1 LQVYTRGVKTYE
13 CLFICSY
20 LHYEEMILLAD
31 IHPEHAHI
39 IEQTK
44 ANMPSEEILEKTAEV
59 FKVFGDKTR
68 IRILAALSEGE
79 MCVCCL
85 CDLLEMSQSAVSH
98 QLSVLK
104 SARLIKSRREGKQMY
119 YSLDDAHIGAILCTG
134 ISHVEED

>member
-1 LQVYTRGVKTYE
+1 M
-13 CLFICSY
+13 FIFM
-20 LHYEEMILLAD
+20 EGAVFLAD

-44 ANMPSEEILEKTAEV
+44 AGMPAENILEKTAEV
-59 FKVFGDKTR
+59 FKLFGDKTR

-98 QLSVLK
+98 QLAVLK
-104 SARLIKSRREGKQMY
+104 SARLIKSRREGKQIY
-119 YSLDDAHIGAILCTG
+119 YSLDDAHIGAILYTG
-134 ISHVEED
+134 ISHVEEEEK

>member
-1 LQVYTRGVKTYE
+1 MFK
-13 CLFICSY
+13 FI
-20 LHYEEMILLAD
+20 EKGGFPLAE

-44 ANMPSEEILEKTAEV
+44 ANMPSEEVLEKTAEV

-104 SARLIKSRREGKQMY
+104 AARLIKNRREGKQIY
-119 YSLDDAHIGAILCTG
+119 YSLDDAHIGAILYTG
-134 ISHVEED
+134 ISHVEEG

>member
-1 LQVYTRGVKTYE
+1 MFTSNKKEL
-13 CLFICSY
+13 LF
-20 LHYEEMILLAD
+20 LAD

-44 ANMPSEEILEKTAEV
+44 ANMPPEDILEKTAEV

-79 MCVCCL
+79 MCVCCI
-85 CDLLEMSQSAVSH
+85 CDLLGMQQSAVSH
-98 QLSVLK
+98 QLAVLK
-104 SARLIKSRREGKQMY
+104 AARLIKSRREGKQIY
-119 YSLDDAHIGAILCTG
+119 YSLDDAHVGAILCTG

>member
-1 LQVYTRGVKTYE
+1 MFIFSLFGDD
-13 CLFICSY
+13 CLA
-20 LHYEEMILLAD
+20 E

-104 SARLIKSRREGKQMY
+104 AARLIKSRREGKQMY

-134 ISHVEED
+134 ISHVEEN

>member
-1 LQVYTRGVKTYE
+1 MEDNKITDCKACPHDGCNRKVAKTEVSDDVLYD
-13 CLFICSY
+13 L
-20 LHYEEMILLAD
+20 
-31 IHPEHAHI
+31 
-39 IEQTK
+39 
-44 ANMPSEEILEKTAEV
+44 AEV

-68 IRILAALSEGE
+68 IRILSALSEGE
-79 MCVCCL
+79 MCVCCICEIL
-85 CDLLEMSQSAVSH
+85 GMSQSAVSH

>member
-1 LQVYTRGVKTYE
+1 M
-13 CLFICSY
+13 FISNKKG
-20 LHYEEMILLAD
+20 EFFLAD

-68 IRILAALSEGE
+68 IRILSALSEGE
-79 MCVCCL
+79 MCVCCICEIL
-85 CDLLEMSQSAVSH
+85 GMSQSAVSH
-98 QLSVLK
+98 QRSVLK

-119 YSLDDAHIGAILCTG
+119 YSLDDAHIGAILCSG

>member
-1 LQVYTRGVKTYE
+1 MTYT
-13 CLFICSY
+13 
-20 LHYEEMILLAD
+20 
-31 IHPEHAHI
+31 HPEHEHI

-44 ANMPSEEILEKTAEV
+44 ANMPSDEVLVKVAEV
-59 FKVFGDKTR
+59 FKVFGDPTR

-85 CDLLEMSQSAVSH
+85 CDLLDMSQSAISH

-104 SARLIKSRREGKQMY
+104 SAKLIKNRREGKQIY
-119 YSLDDAHIGAILCTG
+119 YSLDDAHVGAILCTG

>member
-1 LQVYTRGVKTYE
+1 MNN
-13 CLFICSY
+13 CSY
-20 LHYEEMILLAD
+20 VHIIQELIILPD

-39 IEQTK
+39 ISQTK
-44 ANMPSEEILEKTAEV
+44 ANMPSEEVLEKTAEV

-85 CDLLEMSQSAVSH
+85 CDLLDMSQSAVSH

-104 SARLIKSRREGKQMY
+104 AARLIKNRREGKQMY

>member
-1 LQVYTRGVKTYE
+1 MFIFS
-13 CLFICSY
+13 LFGDDS
-20 LHYEEMILLAD
+20 LAE

-44 ANMPSEEILEKTAEV
+44 ANMPSDEILEKTAEV

>member
-1 LQVYTRGVKTYE
+1 
-13 CLFICSY
+13 
-20 LHYEEMILLAD
+20 MPD

-39 IEQTK
+39 IAQTK
-44 ANMPSEEILEKTAEV
+44 ANMPSETVLEKTAEV

-85 CDLLEMSQSAVSH
+85 CDLLDMSQSAVSH

-104 SARLIKSRREGKQMY
+104 AARLIKSRREGKQMY

>member
-1 LQVYTRGVKTYE
+1 M
-13 CLFICSY
+13 FIFY
-20 LHYEEMILLAD
+20 KKGAVFLAD
-31 IHPEHAHI
+31 LHPEHSHI

-44 ANMPSEEILEKTAEV
+44 ANMPSEEVLEKTAEV

-68 IRILAALSEGE
+68 IRILSALSEGE
-79 MCVCCL
+79 MCVCCICEIL
-85 CDLLEMSQSAVSH
+85 GMSQSAVSH

>member
-1 LQVYTRGVKTYE
+1 MNN
-13 CLFICSY
+13 CSY
-20 LHYEEMILLAD
+20 VHILEKGEFLLPD
-31 IHPEHAHI
+31 IHPEHSHI

-59 FKVFGDKTR
+59 FKLFGDKTR
-68 IRILAALSEGE
+68 IRILSALSEGE
-79 MCVCCL
+79 MCVCCI
-85 CDLLEMSQSAVSH
+85 CDILEMSQSAVSH

>member
-1 LQVYTRGVKTYE
+1 MFISSLRGDD
-13 CLFICSY
+13 F
-20 LHYEEMILLAD
+20 LAD

-104 SARLIKSRREGKQMY
+104 AARLIKSRREGKQMY

>member
-1 LQVYTRGVKTYE
+1 M
-13 CLFICSY
+13 FIS
-20 LHYEEMILLAD
+20 HKKERSFLAD

-68 IRILAALSEGE
+68 IRILSALSEGE

-98 QLSVLK
+98 QLAVLK
-104 SARLIKSRREGKQMY
+104 SARLIKSRREGKQIY
-119 YSLDDAHIGAILCTG
+119 YSLDDAHIGAILYTG
-134 ISHVEED
+134 ISHAEED

>member
-1 LQVYTRGVKTYE
+1 M
-13 CLFICSY
+13 FILY
-20 LHYEEMILLAD
+20 KKELTLLAD

-44 ANMPSEEILEKTAEV
+44 ANMPSDDILEKTAEV

-68 IRILAALSEGE
+68 IRILSALSEGE

-85 CDLLEMSQSAVSH
+85 CDLLEMKQSAVSH
-98 QLSVLK
+98 QLAVLK
-104 SARLIKSRREGKQMY
+104 SARLIKSRREGKQIY
-119 YSLDDAHIGAILCTG
+119 YSLDDAHVGAILCTG

>member
-1 LQVYTRGVKTYE
+1 MLIFDKKGE
-13 CLFICSY
+13 FF
-20 LHYEEMILLAD
+20 LAD

-68 IRILAALSEGE
+68 IRILSALSEGE
-79 MCVCCL
+79 MCVCCICEIL
-85 CDLLEMSQSAVSH
+85 GMSQSAVSH

>member
-1 LQVYTRGVKTYE
+1 MKTYE
-13 CLFICSY
+13 RLFICSY
-20 LHYEEMILLAD
+20 FHQGADFLAD
-31 IHPEHAHI
+31 AHPEHSHI
-39 IEQTK
+39 IEQTR
-44 ANMPSEEILEKTAEV
+44 ANMPSEDILEKTAEV
-59 FKVFGDKTR
+59 FKIFGDKTR

>member
-1 LQVYTRGVKTYE
+1 M
-13 CLFICSY
+13 FISNKKG
-20 LHYEEMILLAD
+20 EFFLAD

-68 IRILAALSEGE
+68 IRILSALSEGE
-79 MCVCCL
+79 MCVCCICEIL
-85 CDLLEMSQSAVSH
+85 GMSQSAVSH

-104 SARLIKSRREGKQMY
+104 SARLINSRREGKQMY

>member
-1 LQVYTRGVKTYE
+1 
-13 CLFICSY
+13 
-20 LHYEEMILLAD
+20 MIPLAE

-44 ANMPSEEILEKTAEV
+44 ASMPPEDILAKTADF
-59 FKVFGDKTR
+59 FKVVGDPTR

-85 CDLLEMSQSAVSH
+85 CELLGMSQSAVSH

-104 SARLIKSRREGKQMY
+104 AARLIKNRREGKQIY
-119 YSLDDAHIGAILCTG
+119 YSLDDAHVGAILCTG
-134 ISHVEED
+134 ISHVEEG